1 MPRVAFVVC
10 DSVKAKICNSSQK
23 WNGIGNSH
31 SSSFSVSAYINKRF
45 WAFAA
50 GSTGSLS
57 LRCDIIQNIVMC
69 MRNSFQTTTSCRV
82 EWISSNFYRVLFCC
96 VFILYHFDSQAFN
109 LAFLGTDWN
118 ELKWAWVAR
127 IARSWKCEDLLFPF
141 LGLLS
146 ENISCNVEYIAWRV
160 GTSQRG

>member
-10 DSVKAKICNSSQK
+10 ASVKAKICNSSQK

-82 EWISSNFYRVLFCC
+82 EWISSNFHRVLFAVCL
-96 VFILYHFDSQAFN
+96 FYIILILRH
-109 LAFLGTDWN
+109 LTWCLGKNWN

-146 ENISCNVEYIAWRV
+146 ENISFNVEYIAWRV